1 MNPNE
6 FEHARDIV
14 SQLASKAKGPLL
26 IINQSHF
33 GFGATDQLQALLDR
47 RKKQVVVYFAENI
60 SEGEALNRIRNPGS
74 LIIGSDDEAATL
86 TLRALFKPFSAQLEH
101 LFVMTP
107 REAEFNK
114 LAIIGMLALRLGY
127 INELANLA
135 EQLDVDID
143 VIRHSLGADPRIGRH
158 HLSPGCGF
166 GGNNFPQTLKSLAQ
180 LLTEKNE
187 STLMQTVL
195 HENEKQK
202 ELPFRKLWQHYKAD
216 LHGRKIAIWG
226 ASFKP
231 GSASLDAAPSLRVID
246 AILAQQGEVRV
257 HDPEAHENVH
267 HLYRDNPDVKVIHA
281 KYDALKNVDALV
293 VLTEWPEYWSPDFE
307 LMLKQMK
314 SPVIIDGRNIYDRK
328 QIEGLGFIYYGIGK

>member
-1 MNPNE
+1 
-6 FEHARDIV
+6 
-14 SQLASKAKGPLL
+14 
-26 IINQSHF
+26 
-33 GFGATDQLQALLDR
+33 
-47 RKKQVVVYFAENI
+47 
-60 SEGEALNRIRNPGS
+60 
-74 LIIGSDDEAATL
+74 
-86 TLRALFKPFSAQLEH
+86 
-101 LFVMTP
+101 
-107 REAEFNK
+107 
-114 LAIIGMLALRLGY
+114 MLALRLGY

-246 AILAQQGEVRV
+246 AIVAQQGEVRV